1 MYRAPP
7 RQGRRGMPPDLIR
20 RAGHPG
26 CVKAGLVP
34 AIHDY
39 VDITKKGRGQ
49 ATDVAGLVPAM
60 RGP

>member
-1 MYRAPP
+1 
-7 RQGRRGMPPDLIR
+7 MPPDLIR

-49 ATDVAGLVPAM
+49 ATDVAELVPAM